1 VLPMKNNAN
10 KSGSELISVS
20 KVYRDSDI
28 AKIISEN
35 FSLWND
41 IKLDSNSRVLIK
53 PNLCSIKSH
62 ETGTTTDPRIVEEI
76 IRFLKNNFD
85 VSDISIVE
93 SDGSQVLADLAFE
106 LLGYRRLA
114 EKLDVKLVNLSK
126 VSFSIKT
133 FASNAFVKKIKV
145 PQIFQDSTFF
155 ISVPKIKTHMDC
167 YMTCAL
173 KNQYGCNP
181 YWHKT
186 IYHKRLDDAIV
197 DFNTAFKPDMVVVDG
212 IVAMDGRKGP
222 TDGVP
227 LRMNTLIIGRDS
239 VAVDHFVSIL
249 MGIDPTK
256 VQYIVEAERRD
267 LGTTKYT
274 IVGVNPDELK
284 RKFNIKAPRWH
295 NCYGILQNY

>member
-1 VLPMKNNAN
+1 MKNIPEESVA
-10 KSGSELISVS
+10 ELISVL
-20 KVYRDSDI
+20 KVQNYSDI
-28 AKIISEN
+28 AKTITKS
-35 FSLWND
+35 FDLWTD
-41 IKLDSNSRVLIK
+41 IKLDSNSKVLIK

-62 ETGTTTDPRIVEEI
+62 ETGTTTDPQIVEEI
-76 IRFLKNNFD
+76 IKYLKNTLG

-106 LLGYRRLA
+106 LLGYRKLS
-114 EKLDVKLVNLSK
+114 EKLNVKLVNLSK
-126 VSFSIKT
+126 VPFSVNTFPENSFMKE
-133 FASNAFVKKIKV
+133 IKV
-145 PQIFQDSTFF
+145 PKLFQEADFF

-181 YWHKT
+181 YWRKT

-197 DFNTAFKPDMVVVDG
+197 DINKAFKPDLIVVDG

-227 LRMNTLIIGRDS
+227 LRMNTLIIGRDP
-239 VAVDHFVSIL
+239 VAVDHLVSTL
-249 MGIDPTK
+249 MGIDPKK
-256 VQYIVEAERRD
+256 VRYIFEAERRG
-267 LGTTKYT
+267 LGTTKYKT
-274 IVGVNPDELK
+274 VGVNPDELK
-284 RKFNIKAPRWH
+284 MKFNTKTPRWH

>member
-1 VLPMKNNAN
+1 MKNISNE
-10 KSGSELISVS
+10 SGSETISVS
-20 KVYRDSDI
+20 KVYSDSDI
-28 AKIISEN
+28 AKIINQN
-35 FSLWND
+35 FDLWTD

-76 IRFLKNNFD
+76 IKYLKNTFD

-106 LLGYRRLA
+106 LLGYRRIA
-114 EKLDVKLVNLSK
+114 DKLDVKLVNLSK
-126 VSFSIKT
+126 VPFSIKI
-133 FASNAFVKKIKV
+133 FPENVFVKKIKV
-145 PQIFQDSTFF
+145 PEIFQEVDFF

-181 YWHKT
+181 YWRKT
-186 IYHKRLDDAIV
+186 IYHKHLDDAIV
-197 DFNTAFKPDMVVVDG
+197 DFNAAFKPDMVVVDG

-227 LRMNTLIIGRDS
+227 LRMNTLIVGRDS
-239 VAVDHFVSIL
+239 VAIDHFVSTL
-249 MGIDPTK
+249 MGIDPSK
-256 VQYIVEAERRD
+256 VQYIVEAERRG

-274 IVGVNPDELK
+274 TVGVNPDELK

>member
-1 VLPMKNNAN
+1 MKEITNER
-10 KSGSELISVS
+10 GLGLISVL
-20 KVYRDSDI
+20 KVHHVGDI
-28 AKIISEN
+28 ANLISKS
-35 FSLWND
+35 FDLWTD
-41 IKLDSNSRVLIK
+41 INLDSNSRVLIK

-62 ETGTTTDPRIVEEI
+62 ETGTTTDPRVVEEI
-76 IRFLKNNFD
+76 IKYLKNKFS

-106 LLGYRRLA
+106 LLGYRKLA
-114 EKLDVKLVNLSK
+114 EKLNVKLVNLSK
-126 VSFSIKT
+126 VPFSVKT
-133 FASNAFVKKIKV
+133 FSENAFMKEIKV
-145 PQIFQDSTFF
+145 PILFQDADFF

-181 YWHKT
+181 YWRKT
-186 IYHKRLDDAIV
+186 IYHKRLDDAVV
-197 DFNTAFKPDMVVVDG
+197 DLNNAFKPDLVVVDG
-212 IVAMDGRKGP
+212 IVAMDGRRGP

-239 VAVDHFVSIL
+239 VAIDHFVATL
-249 MGIDPTK
+249 MGINPKK
-256 VQYIVEAERRD
+256 VPYILEAERRG

-274 IVGVNPDELK
+274 TVGVNPDELK
-284 RKFNIKAPRWH
+284 MKFNIKAPRWH